1 MSEDFD
7 KLKAK
12 LAETGQ
18 LTDEEIGAARL
29 TEDEKLWL
37 SAERHAKERDKQE
50 AVTLDQYLAASK
62 VLDTA
67 AEGSPEF
74 LAAQKTVEIYEKQA

>member
-12 LAETGQ
+12 LAESGQ

-67 AEGSPEF
+67 SEGSPEF

>member
-7 KLKAK
+7 KLKTK
-12 LAETGQ
+12 LSETGQ
-18 LTDEEIGAARL
+18 LTDEEIGAANL
-29 TEDEKLWL
+29 TEDQKLWL

-50 AVTLDQYLAASK
+50 AVTLEQYLAASK

-67 AEGSPEF
+67 AEGSPEY
-74 LAAQKTVEIYEKQA
+74 LAAQETVETYEKQA